1 MGHGSQVRFS
11 VGGPYQRSCSW
22 GLLWRLGTSV
32 LYLSNV
38 TKPLKPVV
46 YFETTREQKL
56 KSAEE
61 FLRAWNSKE
70 TVIGDW
76 RRGDLR

>member
-1 MGHGSQVRFS
+1 M
-11 VGGPYQRSCSW
+11 
-22 GLLWRLGTSV
+22 